1 MDDMKRAVYMEALRM
16 LKKGIDYYSF
26 SKEAESTGFVCLDLH
41 EALKV
46 IAGVSPLKTLGD
58 FRKLDE
64 TLVEFFPEFFELFDG
79 FGWTQAGECFI
90 KRDRHGTWWETCWLK
105 PRIRI
110 LEFILNNR

>member
-1 MDDMKRAVYMEALRM
+1 MDDMKRAMYMEALRT
-16 LKKGIDYYSF
+16 LKSGIYYYRIPE
-26 SKEAESTGFVCLDLH
+26 EAESTGFVCLDLR

-46 IAGVSPLKTLGD
+46 VAGGSSLKTLDG

-79 FGWTQAGECFI
+79 HAWTQAGERII
-90 KRDRHGTWWETCWLK
+90 KMDQHGAWWEKCWLE

>member
-1 MDDMKRAVYMEALRM
+1 MDDMKRAVYMEALRT
-16 LKKGIDYYSF
+16 LKKGYDYG
-26 SKEAESTGFVCLDLH
+26 STGFVCLDLR

-46 IAGVSPLKTLGD
+46 VAGGSSLKTLDG
-58 FRKLDE
+58 FQKLDE

-79 FGWTQAGECFI
+79 FAWTQAGECVI
-90 KRDRHGTWWETCWLK
+90 KMDQHGAWWETCWLK